1 VACRLD
7 FLDAGLAFECLSL
20 LNLHGCTGSGSLKP
34 KSLAS
39 GKHALGGKMA
49 AYCQVTQTGPQFGH
63 KVSHAQNKTKR
74 RFDPNI
80 QKKTYFVPSLGRKVT
95 LTLSVKGIKT
105 IDVRGI
111 DSVITE
117 LVSRGEKI

>member
-1 VACRLD
+1 V
-7 FLDAGLAFECLSL
+7 EL
-20 LNLHGCTGSGSLKP
+20 LGALPRQSPTY
-34 KSLAS
+34 AS
-39 GKHALGGKMA
+39 GKRALGGKMA
-49 AYCQVTQTGPQFGH
+49 AYCQVTQTTPQFGH

-95 LTLSVKGIKT
+95 LQLSARGIKV

-111 DSVITE
+111 DSVIFE
-117 LVSRGEKI
+117 LLARGEKI